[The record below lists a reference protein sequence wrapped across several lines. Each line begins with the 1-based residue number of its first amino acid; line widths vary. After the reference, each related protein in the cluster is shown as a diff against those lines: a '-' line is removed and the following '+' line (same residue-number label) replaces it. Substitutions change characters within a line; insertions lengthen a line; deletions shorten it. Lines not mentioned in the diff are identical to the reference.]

1 MLAQNYGKMFIMNKF
16 LIFLIVIFT
25 ILFIWGFFIEPNLLV
40 VTKIKAKNLGVNKI
54 VFVSDFHISKF
65 ERNRLRKIVK
75 LINKQN
81 PDVVLSGGDFIK
93 GHNGKHTLSIEE
105 QAEELKNIKAP
116 VITVLGNHDGWY
128 DKYRVKKV
136 LEENGIIVL
145 LNSNTK
151 FKNLY
156 IAGVDD
162 FQTGIPEISQ
172 ALENTSRPRI
182 LLTHNPDI
190 YYDVKETVDLVLAG
204 HVHGGQVKIPF
215 WGAVTIPSIYGTKFA
230 EGFITDGKNK
240 MFITKGLGTSIL
252 PVRFLSV
259 PEIVVIENVE
269 NF

>member
-1 MLAQNYGKMFIMNKF
+1 MLAQNYDKIFIMNKF
-16 LIFLIVIFT
+16 LIFFIILLT
-25 ILFIWGFFIEPNLLV
+25 LLFIWGFFVEPNLIV
-40 VTKIKAKNLGVNKI
+40 IKKIKVKNLGVNKI

-65 ERNRLRKIVK
+65 ERYRLKKIVK

-81 PDVVLSGGDFIK
+81 PDLVLSGGDFIK
-93 GHNGKHTLSIEE
+93 GHNGKQTLSIEK
-105 QAEELKNIKAP
+105 QAEELKKIKAP
-116 VITVLGNHDGWY
+116 FITVLGNHDGWY

-136 LEENGIIVL
+136 LENNGITVL

-156 IAGVDD
+156 ISGVDD
-162 FQTGIPEISQ
+162 FQTGIPDIDA
-172 ALENTSRPRI
+172 ALKNTSSPRI

-190 YYDVKETVDLVLAG
+190 YYDIEDNIDLILAG

-215 WGAVTIPSIYGTKFA
+215 IGALIVPSVYGPKFA
-230 EGFITDGKNK
+230 EGFINDGKNT

-259 PEIVVIENVE
+259 PEIVVIENE
-269 NF
+269 